1 MTVGFSFD
9 DEATANSKDE
19 LTVAPSGSQ
28 DLRRR
33 SSCNLCACSF
43 HLAQLDHQLLKQRR
57 RPGGVFRC
65 PQDAGAN
72 PELSLLYATLNRRV
86 RTQPH
91 KGGAYLPQREGCEL
105 G

>member
-9 DEATANSKDE
+9 GEATANSKDE

-43 HLAQLDHQLLKQRR
+43 HLAQFDHQLLKQRC

-65 PQDAGAN
+65 RQDAGAT
-72 PELSLLYATLNRRV
+72 PERYYATLNRRA
-86 RTQPH
+86 RTQPR
-91 KGGAYLPQREGCEL
+91 KGGVYFPQREGCEL